1 MDKPCRKLSADKEQ
15 DSKQALKTEGR
26 IKFNLAKDYL

>member
-1 MDKPCRKLSADKEQ
+1 MDKPCRKLSADKEP
-15 DSKQALKTEGR
+15 DSKQGLKSETR